1 MRHSLLLLTVLI
13 LLTVVSIVNA
23 GVDAELMQ
31 MAQQGNVD
39 AQFNLG
45 QKYESGVDIP
55 KDNKAAVKWYR
66 LAAEQGQAKANLT
79 LVGCTIKAKVS
90 LKTIKKP

>member
-1 MRHSLLLLTVLI
+1 MRHLLLLLTFLL

-23 GVDAELMQ
+23 RVDAELMQ
-31 MAQQGNVD
+31 MARQGNVD

-66 LAAEQGQAKANLT
+66 LAAEQGQAKAQFNL
-79 LVGCTIKAKVS
+79 GGM
-90 LKTIKKP
+90 